1 MPKFE
6 NLAIKIKKKLMY
18 LIFAWKAICNL
29 NALFAKR
36 SRDGLLRYDVIF
48 LLFYELCDDT
58 VENFV
63 IGDSSSDDGVLARWD
78 INVEK
83 SV

>member
-1 MPKFE
+1 MRRPF
-6 NLAIKIKKKLMY
+6 KIRCY
-18 LIFAWKAICNL
+18 
-29 NALFAKR
+29 
-36 SRDGLLRYDVIF
+36 F

-83 SV
+83 SVQELKIKQRLS

>member
-36 SRDGLLRYDVIF
+36 SRDGLSRYDVIF
-48 LLFYELCDDT
+48 YCFTNYVMT
-58 VENFV
+58 P
-63 IGDSSSDDGVLARWD
+63 WD